1 MPALATAATLAAP
14 VIAKTIGASAIP
26 LAAKMAA
33 ASAAGSAINAIPS
46 FIPTETQR
54 ANKKRLKELE
64 RLEEMGMLGLTD
76 REETMLRNRLTG
88 GAEQAQRRAD
98 AEMRRLAANTAQ
110 PQLQMQQA
118 QLAAQN
124 KQDLEARIAQEILQ
138 LDLQRQAQQEQELKD
153 VRAAVDQKRQDMVA
167 AGLSPVSSG
176 LEGYIQGLTI
186 QQMFGTNMTPQE
198 RTTALSQQTGLPP
211 DEIAKTFP
219 IVHDG
224 LFPQGGTM
232 PVMQSQ
238 NAQDFQFQPS
248 LVERQNLMGQPLVQ
262 PGLSYEQFLRA
273 QQGMPP
279 FRMTNE
285 DMYML
290 RSGQINRPQAAFDV
304 LAQR

>member
-1 MPALATAATLAAP
+1 MPALTTATLAAP
-14 VIAKTIGASAIP
+14 VIAKTIGASAVP
-26 LAAKMAA
+26 LAAKMAGM
-33 ASAAGSAINAIPS
+33 SALGSGIS
-46 FIPTETQR
+46 SIPTLIPTR
-54 ANKKRLKELE
+54 TDKANKKRLKELE
-64 RLEEMGMLGLTD
+64 RLEEMNMLGLTD
-76 REETMLRNRLTG
+76 REEAAIRNRLSG
-88 GAEQAQRRAD
+88 GVEQAQRRAD
-98 AEMRRLAANTAQ
+98 AEMRRLTANSAQ

-118 QLAAQN
+118 QQAAQSR
-124 KQDLEARIAQEILQ
+124 QDMEARIAQEILN
-138 LDLQRQAQQEQELKD
+138 LDLQKQAQQEAELKD
-153 VRAAVDQKRQDMVA
+153 VRAAVDERRNDMIA
-167 AGLSPVSSG
+167 AGLSPITGG
-176 LEGYIQGLTI
+176 LEGAIQGMTI
-186 QQMFGTNMTPQE
+186 QQMFGEGITPEQ
-198 RTTALSQQTGLPP
+198 RSIAISQSTGIPAE
-211 DEIAKTFP
+211 EIKKVFP
-219 IVHDG
+219 IVHEG